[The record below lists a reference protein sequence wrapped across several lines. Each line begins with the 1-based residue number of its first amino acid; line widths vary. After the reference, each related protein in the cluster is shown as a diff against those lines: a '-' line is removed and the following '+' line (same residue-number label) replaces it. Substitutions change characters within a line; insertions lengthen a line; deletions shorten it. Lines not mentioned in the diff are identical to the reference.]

1 MAKRPQPKVFH
12 KMHVKTGDTVQVIAG
27 KDKGK
32 VGEVIKA
39 LPQLSKVLVKGVN
52 IKTKHVKPQQEGES
66 GQIVTQEYPIHSSNV
81 MLYSTKQNVASR
93 ICYTFTA
100 EGKKVRML
108 NTVFITAAFSIAD
121 TCLKY
126 GIPKPKEST
135 KYSKKED

>member
-1 MAKRPQPKVFH
+1 MAKPEPKVFH

-66 GQIVTQEYPIHSSNV
+66 GKIVTQEFPIHSSNV
-81 MLYSTKQNVASR
+81 MLYSSKQNIASR
-93 ICYTFTA
+93 VCYTFTA

-108 NTVFITAAFSIAD
+108 QKTGEI
-121 TCLKY
+121 LEK
-126 GIPKPKEST
+126 
-135 KYSKKED
+135 